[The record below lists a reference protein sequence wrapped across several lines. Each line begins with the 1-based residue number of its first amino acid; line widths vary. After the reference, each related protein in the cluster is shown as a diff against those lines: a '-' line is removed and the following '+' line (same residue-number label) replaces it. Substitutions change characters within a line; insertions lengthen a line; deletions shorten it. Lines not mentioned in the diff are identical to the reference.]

1 MTPTS
6 GSQVVAKSAALLRA
20 LGTQPASGVST
31 TDLAR
36 ATSMS
41 RPTAHRI
48 LAALMVE
55 GLVDRDTRTGAWL
68 LGPELYLLGAGAAR
82 RYDVKSLARDV
93 VEQLARDSG
102 ESAFLSA
109 RRGDETVCVH
119 GEEGSFP
126 LRSHVLHPG
135 VRFPLGVASAG
146 LAILSH
152 LPEREVEDY
161 LHRVDLTEKWGPL
174 HAENRLRERIVST
187 RETGYAVNPGLL
199 VTGSWG
205 MGAAVFDVDS
215 RPAFALSL
223 TGVQTRFRRARREQ
237 LGSLLL
243 DAAHVLSKRLAGR
256 RG

>member
-1 MTPTS
+1 MSPTS
-6 GSQVVAKSAALLRA
+6 GSHVVAKSAALLRA
-20 LGTQPASGVST
+20 LGADPAGMST

-36 ATSMS
+36 TTSMS

-48 LAALMVE
+48 LTALQAE
-55 GLVDRDTRTGAWL
+55 GLVDRDARSGAWL

-82 RYDVKSLARDV
+82 RYDVTSLARDV
-93 VEQLARDSG
+93 VEKLARDSG

-152 LPEREVEDY
+152 LPDREVDDY
-161 LHRVDLTEKWGPL
+161 LNRVDLTERWGSA
-174 HAENRLRERIVST
+174 HTQRRIRERIAST
-187 RETGYAVNPGLL
+187 RKSGYAVNPGLL
-199 VTGSWG
+199 VVGSWG
-205 MGAAVFDVDS
+205 LGAAVFDVDA
-215 RPAFALSL
+215 RPALALSL
-223 TGVQTRFRRARREQ
+223 TGVQTRFQRSRREQ
-237 LGSLLL
+237 VGQLLL
-243 DAAHVLSKRLAGR
+243 ESAHVLSKRLANR